1 MPYIGDMSFEEVFD
15 LLDRLNEVIDLAER
29 YAIEGFDLEE
39 LRSQVSMLEDE
50 LDRRNAADEAAMNR
64 AYERAVL
71 S

>member
-39 LRSQVSMLEDE
+39 LRSQVNMLEDE
-50 LDRRNAADEAAMNR
+50 LDRRNAVDEAAMNR